1 MSLTIRQQA
10 TWWGAALA
18 ILVLALVMLEEVL
31 LPYLVGLAI
40 AYLLDPVAD
49 RLEKFGC
56 SRFWATA
63 IISTASLLFVLAGL
77 VVLIPLLLQQFS
89 EFALFVPELF
99 SSFREFSTP
108 ILQRY
113 APNLLSTDFDILASI
128 GRIGD
133 LTSSLASNIAAQAL
147 SIGVGAINA
156 LLFLLVVPVVVVYML
171 ADWDLAIAK
180 IRNWLPRDHAEELVE
195 LFAEVDLALAGFV
208 RGQLTVCGILAVYY
222 AVLLEVCGLKF
233 GLVVGV
239 VAGALSF
246 IPFVGSIAGGIL
258 AIGLAVFQ
266 FWQDPLWIGL
276 VAVVFLS
283 GQLIEQNFLTPRL
296 VGKSV
301 GLHPVWLLFALSSF
315 GSLFGFAGL
324 LVAVPAAA
332 AVGVFFRYG
341 IRRYLSSR
349 LHLGRDWD
357 GVD

>member
-10 TWWGAALA
+10 AWWGAGVA
-18 ILVLALVMLEEVL
+18 ILVLALVMLEKVL

-49 RLEKFGC
+49 RLEKLGC

-63 IISTASLLFVLAGL
+63 IISTGSLLLVLAGL
-77 VVLIPLLLQQFS
+77 VILIPLLLQQFT
-89 EFALFVPELF
+89 EFVLFVPELF

-108 ILQRY
+108 FLQRY
-113 APNLLSTDFDILASI
+113 APNLLSAEFDILASI

-133 LTSSLASNIAAQAL
+133 LTRTLASNIASQVL

-171 ADWDLAIAK
+171 ADWDLATAK
-180 IRNWLPRDHAEELVE
+180 IKSWLPRDHAEELIE
-195 LFAEVDLALAGFV
+195 LFSEVDSALAGFV

-222 AVLLEVCGLKF
+222 AVLLEVCGLTF

-276 VAVVFLS
+276 VALVFFS

-296 VGKSV
+296 VGRSV

-332 AVGVFFRYG
+332 AIGVFFRYG

-357 GVD
+357 GGD